1 MYAADQTPFW
11 LLSRS
16 SPLGTKETM
25 TPDYNIDENH
35 GFLRQARI
43 FNKPM
48 VYDQEYIRQ
57 RYDTYTTNELM
68 SMLRLDLI
76 KDHCGRPKTVFDFGY
91 GNGAFLRQCVTDGI
105 QGFGY
110 DISGYPIPDGAQFTS
125 HENLVF
131 DVVTMFDV
139 FEHLSEDEQR
149 HMLGTLRCKWLV
161 ISVPWCHAME
171 LGLEWFS
178 QWRHRR
184 PDEHFSAFGAA
195 SLCSLLKVYK
205 YVPVY
210 VGCPEDAIR
219 KPTDHLPNILTVV
232 FKRT

>member
-1 MYAADQTPFW
+1 
-11 LLSRS
+11 
-16 SPLGTKETM
+16 M
-25 TPDYNIDENH
+25 TPDYDIDSNH
-35 GFLRQARI
+35 GFVKQTRI

-48 VYDQEYIRQ
+48 VYDQQYIRE
-57 RYDTYTTNELM
+57 RYDTYTTCELM

-76 KDHCGRPKTVFDFGY
+76 KDHCGRINSVFDFGY
-91 GNGAFLRQCVTDGI
+91 GNGSFLKQCVHDGI
-105 QGFGY
+105 DSYGY
-110 DISGYPIPDGAQFTS
+110 DINGYAIPEGAKFTS
-125 HENLVF
+125 HDNLVF

-139 FEHLSEDEQR
+139 LEHLTEDEQR
-149 HMLGTLRCKWLV
+149 HMLGTLHCKWLV

-171 LGLEWFS
+171 LGWEWFS
-178 QWRHRR
+178 HWRHTRR
-184 PDEHFSAFGAA
+184 DEHLFHFGVA

-205 YVPVY
+205 YVPVF

>member
-1 MYAADQTPFW
+1 
-11 LLSRS
+11 
-16 SPLGTKETM
+16 M
-25 TPDYNIDENH
+25 TPDYDIDPNH
-35 GFLRQARI
+35 GFLKQTRI

-48 VYDQEYIRQ
+48 VYDREYIAQ

-76 KDHCGRPKTVFDFGY
+76 KDHCGRINSIFDFGY
-91 GNGAFLRQCVTDGI
+91 GNGAFLNQCQHDGI
-105 QGFGY
+105 QSFGY
-110 DISGYPIPDGAQFTS
+110 DINQYPIPEGCIFTS
-125 HENLVF
+125 HDNLTF

-139 FEHLSEDEQR
+139 LELLNEDEQR
-149 HMLGTLRCKWLV
+149 HMLGTLNCKWLV

-171 LGLEWFS
+171 LGWEWFS

-184 PDEHFSAFGAA
+184 PDEHLAGFGVA

-205 YVPVY
+205 YVPVF

-232 FKRT
+232 FKRV